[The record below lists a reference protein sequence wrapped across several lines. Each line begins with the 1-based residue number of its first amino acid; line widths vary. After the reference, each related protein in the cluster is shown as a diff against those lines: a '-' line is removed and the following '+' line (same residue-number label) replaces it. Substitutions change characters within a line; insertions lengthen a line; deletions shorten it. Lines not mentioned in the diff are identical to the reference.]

1 MSLRAGRGP
10 VVRVRDTGCVAFATQ
25 LPIGDTSA
33 MEWRLLEGIPQDEVR
48 RTLEIARRRSFDRD
62 EIVFHEGDPAE
73 TVHLIERGRAAVR
86 ATTPY
91 GQRVTLSVLGP
102 GDAFGEL
109 ALLGAR
115 ASRSATVVAVEPL
128 VTHSIYEADF
138 ARLRRQ
144 YPQVAEVIIALLAAS
159 VRRLNGL
166 LVDAL
171 HLPAELRV
179 RKRLAELALTYGADT
194 DGESVIPL
202 RQEDIADLAG
212 TSRATVN
219 RVLREEV
226 GRGTVRLERGR
237 TVVLDRARLLELLPP
252 AARI

>member
-1 MSLRAGRGP
+1 
-10 VVRVRDTGCVAFATQ
+10 
-25 LPIGDTSA
+25 

-48 RTLEIARRRSFDRD
+48 RTLEIARRRTFERD
-62 EIVFHEGDPAE
+62 EVVFHEGDPAE
-73 TVHLIERGRAAVR
+73 TVHLIESGRAAVR

-109 ALLGAR
+109 ALLGER
-115 ASRSATVVAVEPL
+115 AGRSATVVAVEPL
-128 VTHSIYEADF
+128 VTRSIYEADF

-144 YPQVAEVIIALLAAS
+144 YPQVAEVIVALLAAS
-159 VRRLNGL
+159 VRRLNGQ

-171 HLPAELRV
+171 YLPAELRV
-179 RKRLAELALTYGADT
+179 RKRLAELALTYSEA
-194 DGESVIPL
+194 DGETVIPL

-219 RVLREEV
+219 RVLREEAR
-226 GRGTVRLERGR
+226 RGTVRLERGR
-237 TVVLDRARLLELLPP
+237 TAVLDRVRLLELLPP
-252 AARI
+252 GAR

>member
-1 MSLRAGRGP
+1 
-10 VVRVRDTGCVAFATQ
+10 
-25 LPIGDTSA
+25 

-48 RTLEIARRRSFDRD
+48 RTLEIARRRTFERD
-62 EIVFHEGDPAE
+62 EVVFHEGDPAE
-73 TVHLIERGRAAVR
+73 TVHLIEHGRAAVR

-102 GDAFGEL
+102 GEAFGEL
-109 ALLGAR
+109 ALLGVR
-115 ASRSATVVAVEPL
+115 ASRSATVVALEPL
-128 VTHSIYEADF
+128 VTHSIYETDF

-159 VRRLNGL
+159 VRRLNGQ

-179 RKRLAELALTYGADT
+179 RKRLAELALTYAET
-194 DGESVIPL
+194 DGETLVPL

-219 RVLREEV
+219 RVLREEAK
-226 GRGTVRLERGR
+226 RGTVRLTRGQ
-237 TVVLDRARLLELLPP
+237 TAVLDRVRLLDLLPA
-252 AARI
+252 AAR